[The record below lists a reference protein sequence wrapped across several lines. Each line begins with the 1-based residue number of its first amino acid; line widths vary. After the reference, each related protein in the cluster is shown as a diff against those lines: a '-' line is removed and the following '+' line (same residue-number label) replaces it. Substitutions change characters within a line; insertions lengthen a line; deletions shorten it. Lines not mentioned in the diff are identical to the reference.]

1 MSRTGTVNRERSL
14 LWPKEAAQWVFAPA
28 WLPDPVDPLVEGLKR
43 YRVVAGLIAAC
54 GVYTVVAGG
63 FDVSE
68 ALENLVVAS
77 LVLLIVTPLTVGAM
91 LFVWRRSGPLAAL
104 RGPLFAS
111 LRLLLG
117 FIAAVIGTVLLLG
130 QGGGITGPGIF
141 VVAPVVFWLMAFVIR
156 AAVQIN
162 RNFFGT
168 AAVHRCLP
176 PLLATVTTWLMALPD
191 LVTGDLHGLSLTMGA
206 IFILGAPVTVTGI
219 ALLEMHRLRRFHGI
233 RLLAHPHLRGHASG

>member
-1 MSRTGTVNRERSL
+1 MRRTGTMNREHSP
-14 LWPKEAAQWVFAPA
+14 LWPKEAARWAFAPA
-28 WLPDPVDPLVEGLKR
+28 WLPDPVDPLVEDLKR
-43 YRVVAGLIAAC
+43 YRVIAGLVAAC

-63 FDVSE
+63 FDISE

-77 LVLLIVTPLTVGAM
+77 LVLLIVTPLTVGGM
-91 LFVWRRSGPLAAL
+91 LFVWRRSGSLATL
-104 RGPLFAS
+104 KGPLLAS

-130 QGGGITGPGIF
+130 QGAGIAGPAIF
-141 VVAPVVFWLMAFVIR
+141 VVAPVVFWLMAFVVR

-191 LVTGDLHGLSLTMGA
+191 LVTGDLRGLGLTTGA
-206 IFILGAPVTVTGI
+206 VFILGAPVTVTGI
-219 ALLEMHRLRRFHGI
+219 ALLEMRRLRRFHGI
-233 RLLAHPHLRGHASG
+233 RLLAHPHARGNPSG